1 MQSQQNPCKLDGLK
15 MSMYWTGQKMNVNQM
30 IYRRVSAVEVHKN
43 VGNGVLREEEVIWK
57 SPNMFIMENRMIYV
71 GVSLKQVNTIHV
83 KMTAIQMYFK

>member
-1 MQSQQNPCKLDGLK
+1 MQSQQNACKLDGLK
-15 MSMYWTGQKMNVNQM
+15 MSMYWTGPKMNVNQM

-71 GVSLKQVNTIHV
+71 GVSLKQVSTIPV